1 MSLSAARPFAD
12 RTILVTGGAHR
23 VGGAISRHL
32 GDLGARVVV
41 HYNRSAD
48 EAVALAAELPGSVA
62 VAADLGAPDGARR
75 LFDSCAA
82 ADRMPD
88 SVVHAAA
95 SFLARPLLDTSAVDW
110 DAVQA
115 LNLRAF
121 FLLAQEMARRRGT
134 QGGDLVAIG
143 DSAALELWPGYVAH
157 SVAKAALIPLVKVL
171 AKSLAPGFR
180 VNGVIPGPVL
190 PPAGAAAEEIDRM
203 RRRTLLQ
210 RLGDPSHVALAVEF
224 LLRCRFAT
232 GSWVEVTG
240 GSQLWRGQLA
250 PALPPG
256 VAGETRQQQAA
267 PAARSE
273 RERDAREVVD
283 AAPDGAGSEES
294 QGD

>member
-1 MSLSAARPFAD
+1 
-12 RTILVTGGAHR
+12 
-23 VGGAISRHL
+23 
-32 GDLGARVVV
+32 
-41 HYNRSAD
+41 
-48 EAVALAAELPGSVA
+48 
-62 VAADLGAPDGARR
+62 
-75 LFDSCAA
+75 
-82 ADRMPD
+82 MPD

-95 SFLARPLLDTSAVDW
+95 SFLARPLLDTSAEDW

-121 FLLAQEMARRRGT
+121 FLLAQEMARRRGS

-210 RLGDPSHVALAVEF
+210 RLGDPSDVALAVEF
-224 LLRCRFAT
+224 LLQCRFAT

-256 VAGETRQQQAA
+256 VADETRQQEAA

-273 RERDAREVVD
+273 RGREVRDVVD
-283 AAPDGAGSEES
+283 AAPGGAGSEES
-294 QGD
+294 QGG